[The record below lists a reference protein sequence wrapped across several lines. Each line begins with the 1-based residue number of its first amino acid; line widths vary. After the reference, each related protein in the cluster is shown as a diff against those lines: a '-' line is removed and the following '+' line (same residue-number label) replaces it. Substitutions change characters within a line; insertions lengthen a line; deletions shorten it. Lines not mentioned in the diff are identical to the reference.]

1 MPMIA
6 DNNLLTL
13 LLLLLGLILLYLGW
27 QAFRNPVLAKLG
39 VRNIARRKTQTA
51 LITLGLTL
59 STVII
64 VAAFGTG
71 DTITHSVR
79 KQAVSA
85 YGNVD
90 EIIAPPL
97 ISMFTSMINTNA
109 SPSDMAAKSALQGL
123 TKGGIDSIL
132 ALVHGG
138 LPSIGADRLL
148 RLKQEVAGE
157 PDIDA
162 VAGAIFF
169 PTIIRNVTTGRSEP
183 LGFIFSP
190 DDDYHATFGLTTVDG
205 QPVTMTELETGVGT
219 VFDQLARVTR
229 LAPYFANL
237 PEETAT
243 AGVAAAVGGMG
254 MAGSVDSLIATINDL
269 LTLDPTTLVGVNG
282 APLLTP
288 ESAATAKAALP
299 PEAEQ
304 ALAQVEALLRQQLG
318 IDAADP
324 QSTLNGLEDG
334 ALEML
339 RRINLATAGSQID
352 EVLRNYGLQMRQ
364 GELYLSQLG
373 AKRLGARAGDL
384 LEVFVG
390 PMPVRFRVAAI
401 VQEAGPISALMPV
414 VMLRQSEAQ
423 ALLFMQDKVNAVL
436 VSNRGDELTGAELT
450 GPVSRRLAVL
460 AMDEAVVAELAAAI
474 NTPATLARLH
484 EATAGLPE
492 ISLAD
497 GALLGTSGTGESMPG
512 WLAGI
517 AGGLASL
524 MPPSASRTG
533 VERFLTAVETGAS
546 PAELR
551 ELIGSGAIRDWLL
564 TVRLPE
570 ESAATVADVV
580 GRLNQF
586 EQVGP
591 LNKQTLMTTAQVGG
605 GLFSTIFTI
614 FGVFSILAAVLLI
627 FLIVVMLAAERR
639 TELGI
644 ARAIGVQRADVVKMF
659 TYEGI
664 VYALVAAAIGLP
676 LGILVSWAMTQ
687 FMGKLLNDVSGT
699 LSAQTAGLFGVEYH
713 ITGQSIAVAYCLGVV
728 LTYAAIWW
736 SARSASRLSITAAI
750 RNLPDTAE
758 KQRRHWTGQL
768 GHWLV
773 PLLILLLGAWLAG
786 QGVNG
791 SVSLFIMGI
800 SVALAGLGMLITR
813 ALALTAVRDE
823 PAARITYTGVGAGL
837 LLLWVPPWYAILPQR
852 MPALFGLDMA
862 QAPTVVTVGGP
873 VIIAAAIL
881 TIMFNADAVNWL
893 LTALL
898 GFIPRIRPVL
908 KTALS
913 YPLADRFRTGMT
925 MALFAM
931 IMATVVVMAV
941 IISTT
946 AEMTAV
952 DERTTGGFD
961 IEVSS
966 TLLSFFNPLADAATV
981 IQAQPVDAYPKLAGI
996 DTIGV
1001 FQDVSLV
1008 ATSAQSADPLVRT
1021 TTFTAMNGDFARV
1034 SATVY
1039 PMAARAGGYDSDAA
1053 IWQALATQ
1061 DDVVVVKKKLFAATA
1076 AGFPATELLAGGAQR
1091 SGESVAA
1098 LTVGEG
1104 SKGGSLIRNPFAPF
1118 QLPNELLRG
1127 SQLADVYLELAASQG
1142 EGSRSRRVKVIG
1154 VLADDTT
1161 LAGGLIQGSD
1171 RLYAAIAA
1179 APSSAPPNY
1188 LGSFFAGGE
1197 RTVIKVAPGVAID
1210 GVAGEIE
1217 KSLAGNGMDA
1227 APLVEKF
1234 ATAQNATR
1242 GVLQLLQGFMALGL
1256 LVGIAALGVVAAR
1269 SVVERRQQ
1277 IGVLRA
1283 IGFETNMV
1291 VGAFLLE
1298 ASFISITGLLIGAVT
1313 GVVLGDNI
1321 VGVFFPMFTE
1331 AAVSIPWGQIA
1342 WLTFFAYFFA
1352 ILVTISAAYQAAQI
1366 APADALRYE

>member
-1 MPMIA
+1 
-6 DNNLLTL
+6 
-13 LLLLLGLILLYLGW
+13 
-27 QAFRNPVLAKLG
+27 
-39 VRNIARRKTQTA
+39 
-51 LITLGLTL
+51 
-59 STVII
+59 
-64 VAAFGTG
+64 
-71 DTITHSVR
+71 
-79 KQAVSA
+79 
-85 YGNVD
+85 
-90 EIIAPPL
+90 
-97 ISMFTSMINTNA
+97 
-109 SPSDMAAKSALQGL
+109 
-123 TKGGIDSIL
+123 
-132 ALVHGG
+132 
-138 LPSIGADRLL
+138 
-148 RLKQEVAGE
+148 
-157 PDIDA
+157 
-162 VAGAIFF
+162 
-169 PTIIRNVTTGRSEP
+169 
-183 LGFIFSP
+183 
-190 DDDYHATFGLTTVDG
+190 
-205 QPVTMTELETGVGT
+205 
-219 VFDQLARVTR
+219 
-229 LAPYFANL
+229 
-237 PEETAT
+237 
-243 AGVAAAVGGMG
+243 
-254 MAGSVDSLIATINDL
+254 
-269 LTLDPTTLVGVNG
+269 
-282 APLLTP
+282 
-288 ESAATAKAALP
+288 
-299 PEAEQ
+299 
-304 ALAQVEALLRQQLG
+304 
-318 IDAADP
+318 
-324 QSTLNGLEDG
+324 
-334 ALEML
+334 
-339 RRINLATAGSQID
+339 
-352 EVLRNYGLQMRQ
+352 
-364 GELYLSQLG
+364 
-373 AKRLGARAGDL
+373 
-384 LEVFVG
+384 
-390 PMPVRFRVAAI
+390 
-401 VQEAGPISALMPV
+401 
-414 VMLRQSEAQ
+414 
-423 ALLFMQDKVNAVL
+423 MQDKVNAVL
-436 VSNRGDELTGAELT
+436 VSNRGDELSGAELT
-450 GPVSRRLAVL
+450 SPVSRRLAVL
-460 AMDEAVVAELAAAI
+460 AMDETVVAELAAAI

-497 GALLGTSGTGESMPG
+497 GALLATNDPGEAMPG
-512 WLAGI
+512 WLEGI

-533 VERFLTAVETGAS
+533 VERFLTAVTTGAS
-546 PAELR
+546 TAELR
-551 ELIGSGAIRDWLL
+551 ELIGNGAIRDWLL
-564 TVRLPE
+564 TVPLPE

-586 EQVGP
+586 EQVAP

-614 FGVFSILAAVLLI
+614 FGVFSILAAMLLI

-644 ARAIGVQRADVVKMF
+644 ARAIGVQRADVVRMF

-664 VYALVAAAIGLP
+664 VYAVTAAAIGVP

-687 FMGKLLNDVSGT
+687 FMGKLLNDVGGT

-728 LTYAAIWW
+728 LTYVAIWW
-736 SARSASRLSITAAI
+736 SARSASALSITAAI
-750 RNLPDTAE
+750 RNLPDAATA
-758 KQRRHWTGQL
+758 QRRHWTGHL

-773 PLLILLLGAWLAG
+773 PLLILLLGVWLAG
-786 QGVNG
+786 QGANG
-791 SVSLFIMGI
+791 AVSLFIVGLSI
-800 SVALAGLGMLITR
+800 ALAGLGMLITR
-813 ALALTAVRDE
+813 SLALTAVREDL
-823 PAARITYTGVGAGL
+823 AARITYTIVGAGL
-837 LLLWVPPWYAILPQR
+837 LLLWVPPWYAILPYS
-852 MPALFGLDMA
+852 MPGLFGFDMA

-873 VIIAAAIL
+873 VMIIAAVL

-893 LTALL
+893 LTRLL

-946 AEMTAV
+946 AELTAV

-1039 PMAARAGGYDSDAA
+1039 PLAARAGGYDSDAA

-1061 DDVVVVKKKLFAATA
+1061 DDVVVVKKKLFATA
-1076 AGFPATELLAGGAQR
+1076 AGFPATELLAGGVQR
-1091 SGESVAA
+1091 PGEGVLA
-1098 LTVGEG
+1098 LAVGEG
-1104 SKGGSLIRNPFAPF
+1104 PKGGSLIRNPFAPF
-1118 QLPNELLRG
+1118 QLPNTLLRG
-1127 SQLADVYLELAASQG
+1127 GQLADVYLELAASQG

-1171 RLYAAIAA
+1171 RLYAALAA

-1197 RTVIKVAPGVAID
+1197 RTVIKVAPGAAID

-1234 ATAQNATR
+1234 AIAQNVTR

-1283 IGFETNMV
+1283 LGFETNMV

-1331 AAVSIPWGQIA
+1331 AAVRIPWGQIA